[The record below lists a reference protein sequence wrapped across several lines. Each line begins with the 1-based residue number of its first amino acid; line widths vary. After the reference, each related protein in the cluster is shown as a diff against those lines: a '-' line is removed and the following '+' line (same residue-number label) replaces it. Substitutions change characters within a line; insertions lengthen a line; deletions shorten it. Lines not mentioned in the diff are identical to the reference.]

1 MDATGAF
8 EDIGHSD
15 YARELLEQYE
25 IAKLAETGSNDTA
38 GGAKKAAPRAPSISP
53 SPKGVCD
60 LVPKSVMYCT
70 TVSAPLPAQ
79 SRQNLL
85 GSLWP

>member
-15 YARELLEQYE
+15 YARELMEQYE
-25 IAKLAETGSNDTA
+25 IAKLAEAGSDDTA
-38 GGAKKAAPRAPSISP
+38 GGAKKAAMRVPSISP
-53 SPKGVCD
+53 PPKGVCD

-79 SRQNLL
+79 ARPNLL
-85 GSLWP
+85 GSPWP